1 MVFYPEVGAVIRNEQ
16 GPKCCNADIRVND
29 PKNLELS
36 NVLDLY
42 SHQQQPLSPS
52 QRSMTPLAGRA
63 TSTAVGVGFLPA
75 ASWTIASILI
85 QQSLNMG
92 VNISPS
98 SLHVQ
103 RIAGV
108 G

>member
-16 GPKCCNADIRVND
+16 GSKSCDADIRVND
-29 PKNLELS
+29 PKTLEFS

-52 QRSMTPLAGRA
+52 QRSTAPLAGRA
-63 TSTAVGVGFLPA
+63 TSPAVGAGFLPA
-75 ASWTIASILI
+75 ASWAIASILI

-92 VNISPS
+92 INISPS
-98 SLHVQ
+98 SLYVQ
-103 RIAGV
+103 RIVGV